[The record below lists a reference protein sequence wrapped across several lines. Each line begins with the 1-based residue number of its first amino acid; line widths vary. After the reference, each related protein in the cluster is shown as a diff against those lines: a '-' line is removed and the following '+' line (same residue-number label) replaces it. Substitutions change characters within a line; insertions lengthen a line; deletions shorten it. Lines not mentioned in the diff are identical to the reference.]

1 MNDQNVVQYRG
12 ESRTTRRRAAGRDG
26 RTDRGRL
33 GGHVGRPEPAAG
45 DDCQAGESRRVG
57 GQTAHH
63 GPPAT
68 PTANSAT
75 QFRALEGAWKVVRVD
90 ASDAAARLRG
100 AYRLDFQPRMA
111 VLTFSKRSDHD
122 TFYSYSVDPTT
133 APRTIDLFSGAE
145 QKNLAWL
152 GIYQLDGNR
161 LTICLNGNIPALKSQ
176 QRPSQFDRNSGDA
189 VLLLERDQPSDDER
203 ALQGQRTLISQI
215 EDGTT
220 IPERKIRG
228 RMLNFIWGNVFSAML
243 VINDERY
250 QISSGTYVL
259 EPAKEPKTITLFA
272 RLSPMR
278 SGDRVEEAELIG
290 IYKLEGD
297 RLTIAFRKNGPRPE
311 KFESPPGSG
320 VTLLVLERN
329 QPNAAVRP
337 KPGETN
343 TERAG
348 TPTTFRTVAVTRGDI
363 VATISATGTVEPE
376 EVVDIG
382 TQVAGQIVKFRSR
395 SPRQDRP
402 ELQKQVD
409 RLQLAG

>member
-1 MNDQNVVQYRG
+1 MNDQNVVQYRAVKVG
-12 ESRTTRRRAAGRDG
+12 QRDDGLRVVTEGLTADNWVVTSVVQNLRPGMTVKPEKVAESAAKQPTTA
-26 RTDRGRL
+26 
-33 GGHVGRPEPAAG
+33 
-45 DDCQAGESRRVG
+45 
-57 GQTAHH
+57 
-63 GPPAT
+63 PPAT

-189 VLLLERDQPSDDER
+189 VLLLERYQPSDDER
-203 ALQGQRTLISQI
+203 ALQDQRTLISQI

-278 SGDRVEEAELIG
+278 SGDRVEEAELI
-290 IYKLEGD
+290 
-297 RLTIAFRKNGPRPE
+297 AGPYT
-311 KFESPPGSG
+311 G
-320 VTLLVLERN
+320 
-329 QPNAAVRP
+329 
-337 KPGETN
+337 KPQ
-343 TERAG
+343 AWCK
-348 TPTTFRTVAVTRGDI
+348 A
-363 VATISATGTVEPE
+363 
-376 EVVDIG
+376 
-382 TQVAGQIVKFRSR
+382 
-395 SPRQDRP
+395 
-402 ELQKQVD
+402 
-409 RLQLAG
+409 